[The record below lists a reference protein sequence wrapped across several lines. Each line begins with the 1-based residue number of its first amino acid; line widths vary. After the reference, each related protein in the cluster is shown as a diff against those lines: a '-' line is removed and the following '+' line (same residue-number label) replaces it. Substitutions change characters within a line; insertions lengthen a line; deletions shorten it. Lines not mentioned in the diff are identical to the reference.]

1 MTDDTSF
8 AQLVSLACH
17 DLRTPLA
24 TVNGFAI
31 TLARSPGAD
40 GQTERYVELIKAA
53 SEQLTELVDDLAL
66 AARIEGGRYDPP
78 LRDADTLD
86 LARAAAARVGDGVV
100 ASVAG
105 TRVVVDPDAAAR
117 ALSGLARCALR
128 HGPLDRVELAAAGAE
143 LTLAPVPP
151 PVYPIILGDDLRDF
165 GAAVGVRALEAL
177 GASVVPAAER
187 LVIRL
192 PS

>member
-8 AQLVSLACH
+8 ARLVSLACH
-17 DLRTPLA
+17 ELRTPLA
-24 TVNGFAI
+24 TVDGFAI

-40 GQTERYVELIKAA
+40 GQTARYVELIKAA
-53 SEQLTELVDDLAL
+53 SEQLTELLDDLAL

-100 ASVAG
+100 ASGAG